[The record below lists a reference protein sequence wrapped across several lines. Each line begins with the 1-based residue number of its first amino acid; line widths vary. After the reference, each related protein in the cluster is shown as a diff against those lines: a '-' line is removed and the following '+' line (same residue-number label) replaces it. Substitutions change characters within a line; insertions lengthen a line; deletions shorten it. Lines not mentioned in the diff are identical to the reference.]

1 MSFYPTVII
10 RTRQMIMEAQYLSTL
25 NVISISYSVL
35 IVDLVNFK
43 LWSSC
48 RQYAGSIT
56 PVSAKVVA
64 FLPYEQRFLSCMFVE
79 RLRSRSRRLLV
90 VYSRVVCF
98 TRPSVAFCS

>member
-1 MSFYPTVII
+1 MII
-10 RTRQMIMEAQYLSTL
+10 EAQYLSTL
-25 NVISISYSVL
+25 NVISISYTVL

-64 FLPYEQRFLSCMFVE
+64 FLPYEQRFLFCMFVE
-79 RLRSRSRRLLV
+79 HLRSRSRRLSV
-90 VYSRVVCF
+90 VYSRVICYLF
-98 TRPSVAFCS
+98 YTLQRGIFSYIKT

>member
-1 MSFYPTVII
+1 MII
-10 RTRQMIMEAQYLSTL
+10 EAQYLSTL

-48 RQYAGSIT
+48 RLYTGSIT

-64 FLPYEQRFLSCMFVE
+64 FLPYEQRFLFCMFVE
-79 RLRSRSRRLLV
+79 RLRSRSRRLSD
-90 VYSRVVCF
+90 VYSRVICF
-98 TRPSVAFCS
+98 TRPSVAFSAT